1 MRCPIAL
8 SRRSSLC
15 SNDHSNQ
22 GMNGLNFMPA
32 LEPNPDNKETLNT
45 TVTSG
50 KGDVETKSSIMELF
64 DSKKQLQ
71 RQSLPLRS
79 NVQPE
84 IGATPLRV
92 GGPPH
97 VWNSSMKTA
106 PPSAT
111 TGKGSRSGT
120 ANGSLG
126 GAERYGYL
134 SFSEVQVGST
144 QQCKRRVLTPT

>member
-1 MRCPIAL
+1 
-8 SRRSSLC
+8 
-15 SNDHSNQ
+15 
-22 GMNGLNFMPA
+22 MNGLNFTPA

-50 KGDVETKSSIMELF
+50 KGDAETKSSIMELF
-64 DSKKQLQ
+64 DSKKQVQ
-71 RQSLPLRS
+71 HQSLPLRS
-79 NVQPE
+79 DVQPE

-92 GGPPH
+92 GGPAH
-97 VWNSSMKTA
+97 VWGSSVKTA

-120 ANGSLG
+120 ASGSLG

-144 QQCKRRVLTPT
+144 QQSNATSCVDADIEQYFLSSTSTI